1 MCVAVC
7 VRVCVCVCGYTRTAD
22 LPQNAS
28 SIASDMTLVV
38 SYVWSAT
45 VVSRTACNGS
55 TNSRENSD
63 LEARS
68 VFGFI
73 DRPDF

>member
-1 MCVAVC
+1 MVVCVGVC
-7 VRVCVCVCGYTRTAD
+7 VRGYVRTAD

-45 VVSRTACNGS
+45 VVSWTACNDS
-55 TNSRENSD
+55 TNSRENFD
-63 LEARS
+63 LVARS
-68 VFGFI
+68 RDEGLI
-73 DRPDF
+73 S

>member
-1 MCVAVC
+1 MRDA
-7 VRVCVCVCGYTRTAD
+7 CVCGCECVYARTTD
-22 LPQNAS
+22 LAQNAYP
-28 SIASDMTLVV
+28 ALDMTSVV
-38 SYVWSAT
+38 SCVWRAT
-45 VVSRTACNGS
+45 VLAGMNDS

-68 VFGFI
+68 VFAFK